1 MKQILIK
8 AWYTDPELNSLNL
21 NQTIDSHH
29 QHHHHH
35 HHHGASTPNNAAA
48 TVGGTGSGSNQGGGG
63 GSGKFSNDSECSSV
77 TSDSIPAG

>member
-21 NQTIDSHH
+21 NQTIESHH

-35 HHHGASTPNNAAA
+35 HHGSSTPNNAAA
-48 TVGGTGSGSNQGGGG
+48 VGGTGSGSNQGGGG